1 MPKTATISARID
13 PELKEKAEEVFQK
26 LGLTSSQAIVL
37 FYKQVEIQKGL
48 PFAVRIPNEETIKAL
63 KQARER
69 VDLESY
75 DSPKELFD
83 DLGIRCG

>member
-48 PFAVRIPNEETIKAL
+48 PFAVRIPNEGTVKAL

-69 VDLESY
+69 VDLEDY
-75 DSPKELFD
+75 DSIEEMLD
-83 DLGIRCG
+83 GIEI